1 MEKNQIAKTVFLR
14 DAQVVNFTY
23 HLVRSVSP
31 LIEIGV
37 PVFLVDDHLNKLVIF
52 QNFWDDKADFW
63 HRLLTEPVFAQKFQ
77 DIRLSKVAFACAI
90 NPLEVH
96 DWAAVFVFIDEVLFR
111 CNKFLFIRNQAE
123 E

>member
-1 MEKNQIAKTVFLR
+1 M
-14 DAQVVNFTY
+14 
-23 HLVRSVSP
+23 
-31 LIEIGV
+31 
-37 PVFLVDDHLNKLVIF
+37 FLVDDHLNKLVIF

-77 DIRLSKVAFACAI
+77 DIRLSKVAFACTI

-96 DWAAVFVFIDEVLFR
+96 DWAAVFVVIDEVSFR